1 MKATLDAAV
10 ESEVLSVSFVP
21 WSQVPARLRLPEPL
35 ADPIALACLQQLRV
49 PLEQL
54 AERTCFS
61 GPAGGATVLLL
72 SGCQRGA
79 GCSTVALA
87 LAAAS
92 ALKRST
98 LLIDGDLART
108 GLSTLVRG
116 KERNE
121 GWEIHLGAPPPAR
134 QRATDSGLLSF
145 LPLSRPVQDKEEV
158 FTRGS
163 LAGWFGGLRDSFSL
177 IVVDGGPALDTGARW
192 APWCD
197 VAALV
202 CNSTRRASEDW
213 ASGWDRLEEAGTR
226 VLGLVETFVR
236 EQDGPACGSR

>member
-1 MKATLDAAV
+1 MKATLDSAL

-21 WSQVPARLRLPEPL
+21 WSQVPARVRLPEPL
-35 ADPIALACLQQLRV
+35 DDPITLACLRQLRL
-49 PLEQL
+49 PLDQL
-54 AERTCFS
+54 AERACSS
-61 GPAGGATVLLL
+61 GSAGGATVLLF

-92 ALKRST
+92 ALQRST
-98 LLIDGDLART
+98 LVIDGDLART
-108 GLSTLVRG
+108 GLSTLLRG

-121 GWEIHLGAPPPAR
+121 GWEINLGAAEPAGQWAR
-134 QRATDSGLLSF
+134 DSGLLSF
-145 LPLSRPVQDKEEV
+145 LPLSRPVQNKDEV

-163 LAGWFGGLRDSFSL
+163 LAGWFAGLRDSYSL

-197 VAALV
+197 VAALI

-213 ASGWDRLEEAGTR
+213 SSSWDRLEEAGTR

-236 EQDGPACGSR
+236 EEYGPACGSR